1 MAHPGTTAAGERAV
15 EAGLEVGSGHVDL
28 RTEAQRCC
36 PAGFVEI
43 ELHTLALSQH
53 AKNRT
58 FESVFGQINVAE
70 VGFADQDPV
79 TSARIDILDDSLHS
93 QSVPRRGPE
102 RPPGPKAARRAATR
116 AGVPGARAAR
126 RAATRA
132 GDNGEPR
139 AGQLREVP
147 SVVVALDSIDA
158 ASLRG
163 IVATFR
169 DALTDHREAINNLNV
184 YPVPDGD
191 TGTNM
196 SLTLRSVVE
205 ELDGNGDDMASVCS
219 GIAHG
224 SLMGARGNSGVI
236 LSQILRGFSGVV
248 AEHASIDGPLLATG
262 LTAAAKGAYT
272 AVGNPVEGTILTVIR
287 ESAKAA
293 TDAATEGTD
302 LCGVLQAAR
311 DEAAASLERTP
322 TLLGVL
328 ADAGVVDAGGAG
340 LLLLYDAALHVVDDR
355 PMPEPEATSKPAP
368 HHRSAGTTRGE
379 GGPSIADLR
388 YEVMFLLDA
397 PDPKIAGFKEAW
409 AKVGDSIV
417 VVGDGGIYNCH
428 IHCDDIG
435 AAIECG
441 IAIGRPHN
449 IRVTD
454 LLDELAELEE
464 RDWVAAALDS
474 DTAQRDEVPAVP
486 TAVVAVGAGAGV
498 VAILK
503 SMGVHAVVAGGQ
515 SMNPST
521 AELVAA
527 VESVA
532 APEVII
538 LPNNKN
544 IIAVAQ
550 QVGEQT
556 SRTVE
561 VVATTSVTEALAS
574 LMAYDPQAT
583 ASVNAASMTEAF
595 NGVVSGEVTKAVRD
609 ATSDAGPIATGDWL
623 GIAKTGIQA
632 VEESLVAAATGLLGA
647 IVDEDHELLT
657 VITGEGTDHYTTAL
671 IESWIS
677 RNHPDVEVEV
687 HHGGQPLYPYFFGL
701 E

>member
-1 MAHPGTTAAGERAV
+1 M
-15 EAGLEVGSGHVDL
+15 
-28 RTEAQRCC
+28 
-36 PAGFVEI
+36 
-43 ELHTLALSQH
+43 
-53 AKNRT
+53 
-58 FESVFGQINVAE
+58 
-70 VGFADQDPV
+70 
-79 TSARIDILDDSLHS
+79 
-93 QSVPRRGPE
+93 
-102 RPPGPKAARRAATR
+102 
-116 AGVPGARAAR
+116 
-126 RAATRA
+126 
-132 GDNGEPR
+132 
-139 AGQLREVP
+139 
-147 SVVVALDSIDA
+147 ALDSIDA

-163 IVATFR
+163 IVITFR
-169 DALTDHREAINNLNV
+169 DALTDHREAINTLNV

-205 ELDGNGDDMASVCS
+205 ELDDSGDDMASVCN

-236 LSQILRGFSGVV
+236 LSQILRAFSGVV
-248 AEHASIDGPLLATG
+248 AEHASIDGRLLATG
-262 LTAAAKGAYT
+262 LIAAAKGAYT

-287 ESAKAA
+287 ESSKAA
-293 TDAATEGTD
+293 ADAATRGTN
-302 LCGVLQAAR
+302 LCGVLEAAR
-311 DEAAASLERTP
+311 HEAAASLERTP
-322 TLLGVL
+322 TLLQVL

-355 PMPEPEATSKPAP
+355 PMPEPEATSKAAP
-368 HHRSAGTTRGE
+368 HHRQLGAARGE

-397 PDPKIAGFKEAW
+397 PDQEIAGFKEAW
-409 AKVGDSIV
+409 AQVGDSIV

-441 IAIGRPHN
+441 IGIGRPHN

-474 DTAQRDEVPAVP
+474 DTSQRGDGAAKGPTVP
-486 TAVVAVGAGAGV
+486 TAVVAVGAGSGV
-498 VAILK
+498 FAILK
-503 SMGVHAVVAGGQ
+503 SMGVQAVVAGGQ

-527 VESVA
+527 VESVS

-544 IIAVAQ
+544 IIAVAR
-550 QVGEQT
+550 QVSEQT
-556 SRTVE
+556 SRTVQ
-561 VVATTSVTEALAS
+561 VVATESVTEALAS

-583 ASVNAASMTEAF
+583 ASVNAAAMTEAF
-595 NGVVSGEVTKAVRD
+595 SAVVSGEVTRAVRD
-609 ATSDAGPIATGDWL
+609 ATSDAGPIAQGDWL
-623 GIAKTGIQA
+623 GICQAGIQA
-632 VEESLVAAATGLLGA
+632 VDSSMVAAATGLLTA
-647 IVDEDHELLT
+647 IVDEDHELFT
-657 VITGEGTDHYTTAL
+657 VITGEDADHYTTAM
-671 IESWIS
+671 IESWIT
-677 RNHPDVEVEV
+677 RNHPDVEVEI
-687 HHGGQPLYPYFFGL
+687 HHGGQPLYPYYFGL

>member
-1 MAHPGTTAAGERAV
+1 M
-15 EAGLEVGSGHVDL
+15 
-28 RTEAQRCC
+28 
-36 PAGFVEI
+36 
-43 ELHTLALSQH
+43 
-53 AKNRT
+53 
-58 FESVFGQINVAE
+58 
-70 VGFADQDPV
+70 
-79 TSARIDILDDSLHS
+79 
-93 QSVPRRGPE
+93 
-102 RPPGPKAARRAATR
+102 
-116 AGVPGARAAR
+116 
-126 RAATRA
+126 
-132 GDNGEPR
+132 
-139 AGQLREVP
+139 
-147 SVVVALDSIDA
+147 ALDSIDA

-163 IVATFR
+163 IVITFR

-205 ELDGNGDDMASVCS
+205 ELDDTGDDMASVCN

-236 LSQILRGFSGVV
+236 LSQILREFSGVV
-248 AEHASIDGPLLATG
+248 AEHASIDGRLLATG

-287 ESAKAA
+287 ESSKAA
-293 TDAATEGTD
+293 ADAATQGTD
-302 LCGVLQAAR
+302 LCGVLEAAR
-311 DEAAASLERTP
+311 HEAAASLERTP
-322 TLLGVL
+322 TLLQVL

-355 PMPEPEATSKPAP
+355 PMPEPEATSKAAP
-368 HHRSAGTTRGE
+368 HHRQLGAARGE

-397 PDPKIAGFKEAW
+397 PDQEIAGFKEAW
-409 AKVGDSIV
+409 AQVGDSIV

-428 IHCDDIG
+428 IHCDDVG

-441 IAIGRPHN
+441 IGIGRPHN

-474 DTAQRDEVPAVP
+474 DTSPRGNGAAKGPTVP
-486 TAVVAVGAGAGV
+486 TAVVAVGAGSGV

-503 SMGVHAVVAGGQ
+503 SMGVQAVVAGGQ

-527 VESVA
+527 VESVS

-544 IIAVAQ
+544 IIAVAR
-550 QVGEQT
+550 QVEEQT
-556 SRTVE
+556 SRTVQ
-561 VVATTSVTEALAS
+561 VVATASVTEALAG

-583 ASVNAASMTEAF
+583 ASVNAAAMTEAF
-595 NGVVSGEVTKAVRD
+595 SGVVSGEVTRAVRD
-609 ATSDAGPIATGDWL
+609 ATSDAGPIAEGDWL
-623 GIAKTGIQA
+623 GICQAGIQA
-632 VEESLVAAATGLLGA
+632 VDSSMVAAATGLLAA

-657 VITGEGTDHYTTAL
+657 VITGEDADHYTTAM
-671 IESWIS
+671 IESWIT
-677 RNHPDVEVEV
+677 RNHPDVEIEI

>member
-1 MAHPGTTAAGERAV
+1 M
-15 EAGLEVGSGHVDL
+15 
-28 RTEAQRCC
+28 
-36 PAGFVEI
+36 
-43 ELHTLALSQH
+43 
-53 AKNRT
+53 
-58 FESVFGQINVAE
+58 
-70 VGFADQDPV
+70 
-79 TSARIDILDDSLHS
+79 
-93 QSVPRRGPE
+93 
-102 RPPGPKAARRAATR
+102 
-116 AGVPGARAAR
+116 
-126 RAATRA
+126 
-132 GDNGEPR
+132 
-139 AGQLREVP
+139 
-147 SVVVALDSIDA
+147 ALDSIDA

-163 IVATFR
+163 IVITFR
-169 DALTDHREAINNLNV
+169 DALTDHREAINTLNV

-205 ELDGNGDDMASVCS
+205 ELDDTGDDMASVCN

-236 LSQILRGFSGVV
+236 LSQILREFSGVV
-248 AEHASIDGPLLATG
+248 AEHASIDGRLLATG

-287 ESAKAA
+287 ESSKAA
-293 TDAATEGTD
+293 VDAATRGTN
-302 LCGVLQAAR
+302 LCGVLEAAR
-311 DEAAASLERTP
+311 HEAAASLERTP
-322 TLLGVL
+322 TLLQVL

-340 LLLLYDAALHVVDDR
+340 LLLLYDAALHVVDER
-355 PMPEPEATSKPAP
+355 PMPEPEATSKAAP
-368 HHRSAGTTRGE
+368 HHRQLGAARGE

-397 PDPKIAGFKEAW
+397 PDQEIAGFKEAW
-409 AKVGDSIV
+409 AQVGDSIV

-441 IAIGRPHN
+441 IGIGRPHN

-474 DTAQRDEVPAVP
+474 DTSQRGDGAAQGPTVP
-486 TAVVAVGAGAGV
+486 TAVVAVGAGSGV

-503 SMGVHAVVAGGQ
+503 SMGVQAVVAGGQ

-527 VESVA
+527 VESVS

-544 IIAVAQ
+544 IIAVAR
-550 QVGEQT
+550 QVSEQT
-556 SRTVE
+556 SRTVQ
-561 VVATTSVTEALAS
+561 VVATESVTEALAS

-583 ASVNAASMTEAF
+583 ASVNAAAMTEAF
-595 NGVVSGEVTKAVRD
+595 SGVVSGEVTRAVRD
-609 ATSDAGPIATGDWL
+609 ATSDAGPIAQGDWL
-623 GIAKTGIQA
+623 GICQAGIQA
-632 VEESLVAAATGLLGA
+632 VDSSMVAAATGLLAA

-657 VITGEGTDHYTTAL
+657 VITGEDADHYTTAM
-671 IESWIS
+671 IESWIT

>member
-1 MAHPGTTAAGERAV
+1 M
-15 EAGLEVGSGHVDL
+15 
-28 RTEAQRCC
+28 
-36 PAGFVEI
+36 
-43 ELHTLALSQH
+43 
-53 AKNRT
+53 
-58 FESVFGQINVAE
+58 
-70 VGFADQDPV
+70 
-79 TSARIDILDDSLHS
+79 
-93 QSVPRRGPE
+93 
-102 RPPGPKAARRAATR
+102 
-116 AGVPGARAAR
+116 
-126 RAATRA
+126 
-132 GDNGEPR
+132 
-139 AGQLREVP
+139 
-147 SVVVALDSIDA
+147 ALDSIDA

-163 IVATFR
+163 IVITFR
-169 DALTDHREAINNLNV
+169 DALTDHREAINTLNV

-205 ELDGNGDDMASVCS
+205 ELEDSGDDMASVCN

-236 LSQILRGFSGVV
+236 LSQILRAFSGVV
-248 AEHASIDGPLLATG
+248 AEHASIDGRLLATG

-287 ESAKAA
+287 ESSKAA
-293 TDAATEGTD
+293 ADAATRGTN
-302 LCGVLQAAR
+302 LCGVLEAAR
-311 DEAAASLERTP
+311 HEAAASLERTP
-322 TLLGVL
+322 TLLQVL

-355 PMPEPEATSKPAP
+355 PMPEPEATSKAAP
-368 HHRSAGTTRGE
+368 HHRQLGAARGE

-397 PDPKIAGFKEAW
+397 PDQEIAGFKEAW
-409 AKVGDSIV
+409 AQVGDSIV

-441 IAIGRPHN
+441 IGIGRPHN

-474 DTAQRDEVPAVP
+474 DTSQRGDGAAKGPTVP
-486 TAVVAVGAGAGV
+486 TAVVAVGAGSGV
-498 VAILK
+498 FAILK
-503 SMGVHAVVAGGQ
+503 SMGVQAVVAGGQ

-527 VESVA
+527 VESVS

-544 IIAVAQ
+544 IIAVAR
-550 QVGEQT
+550 QVSEQT
-556 SRTVE
+556 SRTVQ
-561 VVATTSVTEALAS
+561 VVATESVTEALAS

-583 ASVNAASMTEAF
+583 ASVNAAAMTEAF
-595 NGVVSGEVTKAVRD
+595 SAVVSGEVTRAVRD
-609 ATSDAGPIATGDWL
+609 ATSDAGPITEGDWL
-623 GIAKTGIQA
+623 GICQAGIQA
-632 VEESLVAAATGLLGA
+632 VDSSMVAAATGLLTA

-657 VITGEGTDHYTTAL
+657 VITGEDADHYTTAM
-671 IESWIS
+671 IESWIT

>member
-1 MAHPGTTAAGERAV
+1 M
-15 EAGLEVGSGHVDL
+15 
-28 RTEAQRCC
+28 
-36 PAGFVEI
+36 
-43 ELHTLALSQH
+43 
-53 AKNRT
+53 
-58 FESVFGQINVAE
+58 
-70 VGFADQDPV
+70 
-79 TSARIDILDDSLHS
+79 
-93 QSVPRRGPE
+93 
-102 RPPGPKAARRAATR
+102 
-116 AGVPGARAAR
+116 
-126 RAATRA
+126 
-132 GDNGEPR
+132 
-139 AGQLREVP
+139 
-147 SVVVALDSIDA
+147 ALDSIDA

-163 IVATFR
+163 IVITFR
-169 DALTDHREAINNLNV
+169 DALTDHREAINKLNV

-205 ELDGNGDDMASVCS
+205 ELDDTGDDMASVCN

-236 LSQILRGFSGVV
+236 LSQILRGFCGVV
-248 AEHASIDGPLLATG
+248 AEHASIDGRLLATG

-287 ESAKAA
+287 ESSKAA
-293 TDAATEGTD
+293 ADAATQGTD
-302 LCGVLQAAR
+302 LCGVLEAAR

-322 TLLGVL
+322 TLLQVL

-340 LLLLYDAALHVVDDR
+340 LLLLYHAALHVVDDR
-355 PMPEPEATSKPAP
+355 PMPEPEATSPAAP
-368 HHRSAGTTRGE
+368 HHRQLGAARGE

-397 PDPKIAGFKEAW
+397 PDQEIAGFKEAW
-409 AKVGDSIV
+409 AQVGDSIV

-428 IHCDDIG
+428 IHCDDVG

-441 IAIGRPHN
+441 IGIGRPHN

-474 DTAQRDEVPAVP
+474 DTSQRGNGAAKGPTVP
-486 TAVVAVGAGAGV
+486 TAVVAVGAGSGV

-503 SMGVHAVVAGGQ
+503 SMGVQAVVAGGQ

-527 VESVA
+527 VESVSA
-532 APEVII
+532 REVII
-538 LPNNKN
+538 LPNNQN
-544 IIAVAQ
+544 IIAVAR
-550 QVGEQT
+550 QVSEQT

-561 VVATTSVTEALAS
+561 VVATANVTEALAG

-595 NGVVSGEVTKAVRD
+595 SAVVSGEVTRAVRD
-609 ATSDAGPIATGDWL
+609 ATSDAGPIAQGDWL
-623 GIAKTGIQA
+623 GICQAGIQA
-632 VEESLVAAATGLLGA
+632 VDSSMVAAATGLLAA

-657 VITGEGTDHYTTAL
+657 VITGEDADHYTTAM
-671 IESWIS
+671 IESWIT
-677 RNHPDVEVEV
+677 RNHPDVEVEI

>member
-1 MAHPGTTAAGERAV
+1 MA
-15 EAGLEVGSGHVDL
+15 LESIDADAL
-28 RTEAQRCC
+28 R
-36 PAGFVEI
+36 G
-43 ELHTLALSQH
+43 
-53 AKNRT
+53 
-58 FESVFGQINVAE
+58 
-70 VGFADQDPV
+70 
-79 TSARIDILDDSLHS
+79 
-93 QSVPRRGPE
+93 
-102 RPPGPKAARRAATR
+102 
-116 AGVPGARAAR
+116 
-126 RAATRA
+126 
-132 GDNGEPR
+132 
-139 AGQLREVP
+139 
-147 SVVVALDSIDA
+147 VVVAFS
-158 ASLRG
+158 
-163 IVATFR
+163 
-169 DALTDHREAINNLNV
+169 DALTGHREAINNLNV

-205 ELDGNGDDMASVCS
+205 ELDANGDDMASVCG

-236 LSQILRGFSGVV
+236 LSQILRGFSAVA
-248 AEHASIDGPLLATG
+248 AEHARIDGALLAEG

-287 ESAKAA
+287 ESAQAA
-293 TDAATEGTD
+293 TDAAAQGAD
-302 LCGVLQAAR
+302 LCGVLEAAR
-311 DEAAASLERTP
+311 GEAAASLERTP
-322 TLLGVL
+322 TLLQVL

-340 LLLLYDAALHVVDDR
+340 LVLLYDAALNVVDDR
-355 PMPEPEATSKPAP
+355 PMPEPAETSKPAP
-368 HHRSAGTTRGE
+368 HRRSTGPAHPE
-379 GGPSIADLR
+379 GGPQVADLR

-397 PDPKIAGFKEAW
+397 PDPKIDGFKQAW

-417 VVGDGGIYNCH
+417 VVGDGGVYNCH

-441 IAIGRPHN
+441 IEIGRPHN

-464 RDWVAAALDS
+464 RDWVAAALDGDAS
-474 DTAQRDEVPAVP
+474 PPDVAVAVP
-486 TAVVAVGAGAGV
+486 TAVVAVGAGTGV

-544 IIAVAQ
+544 IIAVAR
-550 QVGEQT
+550 QVEEQT

-561 VVATTSVTEALAS
+561 VVATTSVAEALAS

-583 ASVNAASMTEAF
+583 ASVNAASMAEAF
-595 NGVVSGEVTKAVRD
+595 SGVTSGEVTRAVRD
-609 ATSDAGPIATGDWL
+609 AVSDAGPIATGDWL
-623 GIAKTGIQA
+623 GIAKTGIKA
-632 VEESLVAAATGLLGA
+632 VEPSLAAAATGLLA
-647 IVDEDHELLT
+647 EIVDEDHELLT
-657 VITGEGTDHYTTAL
+657 VITGEGSDHHTTAL

-677 RNHPDVEVEV
+677 QNHPGVEVEV
-687 HHGGQPLYPYFFGL
+687 HQGGQPLYPYFFGL

>member
-1 MAHPGTTAAGERAV
+1 M
-15 EAGLEVGSGHVDL
+15 
-28 RTEAQRCC
+28 
-36 PAGFVEI
+36 
-43 ELHTLALSQH
+43 
-53 AKNRT
+53 
-58 FESVFGQINVAE
+58 
-70 VGFADQDPV
+70 
-79 TSARIDILDDSLHS
+79 
-93 QSVPRRGPE
+93 
-102 RPPGPKAARRAATR
+102 
-116 AGVPGARAAR
+116 
-126 RAATRA
+126 
-132 GDNGEPR
+132 
-139 AGQLREVP
+139 
-147 SVVVALDSIDA
+147 ALDSIDA

-163 IVATFR
+163 IVITFR
-169 DALTDHREAINNLNV
+169 DALTDHREAINTLNV

-205 ELDGNGDDMASVCS
+205 ELDDSGDDMASVCN

-236 LSQILRGFSGVV
+236 LSQILRAFSGVV
-248 AEHASIDGPLLATG
+248 AEHASIDGRLLATG

-287 ESAKAA
+287 ESSKAA
-293 TDAATEGTD
+293 ADAATRGTN
-302 LCGVLQAAR
+302 LCGVLEAAR
-311 DEAAASLERTP
+311 HEAAASLERTP
-322 TLLGVL
+322 TLLQVL

-355 PMPEPEATSKPAP
+355 PMPEPEATSKAAP
-368 HHRSAGTTRGE
+368 HHRQLGAARGE

-397 PDPKIAGFKEAW
+397 PDQEIAGFKEAW
-409 AKVGDSIV
+409 AQVGDSIV

-441 IAIGRPHN
+441 IGIGRPHN

-474 DTAQRDEVPAVP
+474 DTSQRGDGAAKGPTVP
-486 TAVVAVGAGAGV
+486 TAVVAVGAGSGV
-498 VAILK
+498 FAILK
-503 SMGVHAVVAGGQ
+503 SMGVQAVVAGGQ

-527 VESVA
+527 VESVS

-544 IIAVAQ
+544 IIAVAR
-550 QVGEQT
+550 QVSEQT
-556 SRTVE
+556 SRTVQ
-561 VVATTSVTEALAS
+561 VVATESVTEALAS

-583 ASVNAASMTEAF
+583 ASVNAAAMTEAF
-595 NGVVSGEVTKAVRD
+595 SAVVSGEVTRAVRD
-609 ATSDAGPIATGDWL
+609 ATSDAGPIAQGDWL
-623 GIAKTGIQA
+623 GICQAGIQA
-632 VEESLVAAATGLLGA
+632 VDSSMVAAATGLLTA

-657 VITGEGTDHYTTAL
+657 VITGEDADHYTTAM
-671 IESWIS
+671 IESWIT

>member
-1 MAHPGTTAAGERAV
+1 M
-15 EAGLEVGSGHVDL
+15 
-28 RTEAQRCC
+28 
-36 PAGFVEI
+36 
-43 ELHTLALSQH
+43 
-53 AKNRT
+53 
-58 FESVFGQINVAE
+58 
-70 VGFADQDPV
+70 
-79 TSARIDILDDSLHS
+79 
-93 QSVPRRGPE
+93 
-102 RPPGPKAARRAATR
+102 
-116 AGVPGARAAR
+116 
-126 RAATRA
+126 
-132 GDNGEPR
+132 
-139 AGQLREVP
+139 
-147 SVVVALDSIDA
+147 ALDSIDA

-163 IVATFR
+163 IVITFR
-169 DALTDHREAINNLNV
+169 DALTDHREAINTLNV

-205 ELDGNGDDMASVCS
+205 ELDDTGDDMASVCH

-236 LSQILRGFSGVV
+236 LSQILREFSGVV
-248 AEHASIDGPLLATG
+248 AEHASIDGRLLATG

-287 ESAKAA
+287 ESSKAA
-293 TDAATEGTD
+293 ADAATQGTD
-302 LCGVLQAAR
+302 LCGVLEAAR

-322 TLLGVL
+322 TLLQVL

-355 PMPEPEATSKPAP
+355 PMPEPEATSKAAP
-368 HHRSAGTTRGE
+368 HHRQLGSARGE

-397 PDPKIAGFKEAW
+397 PDQEIAGFKEAW
-409 AKVGDSIV
+409 AQVGDSIV

-428 IHCDDIG
+428 IHCDDVG

-441 IAIGRPHN
+441 IEIGRPHN

-474 DTAQRDEVPAVP
+474 DTSQRGNGAAKGPTVP
-486 TAVVAVGAGAGV
+486 TAVVAVGAGSGV

-503 SMGVHAVVAGGQ
+503 SMGVQAVVAGGQ

-527 VESVA
+527 VESVS

-538 LPNNKN
+538 LPNNQN
-544 IIAVAQ
+544 IIAVAR
-550 QVGEQT
+550 QVSEQT

-561 VVATTSVTEALAS
+561 VVATASVTEALAG

-595 NGVVSGEVTKAVRD
+595 SAVVSGEVTRAVRD
-609 ATSDAGPIATGDWL
+609 ATSDAGPIAQGDWL
-623 GIAKTGIQA
+623 GICQAGIQA
-632 VEESLVAAATGLLGA
+632 VDSSMVAAATGLLAA

-657 VITGEGTDHYTTAL
+657 VITGEDADHYTTAM
-671 IESWIS
+671 IESWIT
-677 RNHPDVEVEV
+677 RNHPDVEIEI

>member
-1 MAHPGTTAAGERAV
+1 MLGGR
-15 EAGLEVGSGHVDL
+15 LEVGCVHVDL
-28 RTEAQRCC
+28 GTEAQSRC
-36 PAGFVEI
+36 PTGFVKI

-53 AKNRT
+53 AENRT
-58 FESVFGQINVAE
+58 IKSVVGEIDVFEVSFVDQHAVA
-70 VGFADQDPV
+70 G
-79 TSARIDILDDSLHS
+79 ARVEILDDSLHGS
-93 QSVPRRGPE
+93 
-102 RPPGPKAARRAATR
+102 RAYRFRTR
-116 AGVPGARAAR
+116 ASYS
-126 RAATRA
+126 
-132 GDNGEPR
+132 
-139 AGQLREVP
+139 REVP
-147 SVVVALDSIDA
+147 SVAVTLDSIDA
-158 ASLRG
+158 TSLRR
-163 IVATFR
+163 IVVAFC
-169 DALTDHREAINNLNV
+169 DALTDHREAINTLNV

-205 ELDGNGDDMASVCS
+205 ELDGTGDDMASVCG

-248 AEHASIDGPLLATG
+248 AERAVIDAQLLAEG
-262 LTAAAKGAYT
+262 LTSAAKGAYD

-287 ESAKAA
+287 ESSKAA
-293 TDAATEGTD
+293 TDAAAQSAD
-302 LCGVLQAAR
+302 LCGVLEAAR

-322 TLLGVL
+322 TLLQVL

-355 PMPEPEATSKPAP
+355 PLPDPEVTPPAAP
-368 HHRSAGTTRGE
+368 HHRQLGGAARGE
-379 GGPSIADLR
+379 GGASIADLR

-397 PDPKIAGFKEAW
+397 PDQEIAGFKQAW
-409 AKVGDSIV
+409 AQVGDSIV
-417 VVGDGGIYNCH
+417 VVGDAGIYNCH

-441 IAIGRPHN
+441 IEVGRPHN
-449 IRVTD
+449 IRITD

-474 DTAQRDEVPAVP
+474 DTTRSGTGTAEVPTVP
-486 TAVVAVGAGAGV
+486 TAVVAVGVGSGV

-503 SMGVHAVVAGGQ
+503 SMGVQAVVAGGQ

-527 VESVA
+527 VESVS

-544 IIAVAQ
+544 IIAVAR
-550 QVGEQT
+550 QVEQQT
-556 SRTVE
+556 SRTVQ

-574 LMAYDPQAT
+574 LMAYDPQAP
-583 ASVNAASMTEAF
+583 ASVNAAFMTEAF
-595 NGVVSGEVTKAVRD
+595 DGVVTGEVTKAVRE
-609 ATSDAGPIATGDWL
+609 ATSDAGPITAGDWL
-623 GIAKTGIQA
+623 GVSPEGIKA
-632 VEESLVAAATGLLGA
+632 VGSSMLAAATGLLEA
-647 IVDEDHELLT
+647 IVDEDHELAT
-657 VITGEGTDHYTTAL
+657 IITGEDADHYTTAT
-671 IESWIS
+671 IESWIT
-677 RNHPDVEVEV
+677 RNHADVAVEV
-687 HHGGQPLYPYFFGL
+687 HHGGQPLYPYYFGL

>member
-1 MAHPGTTAAGERAV
+1 M
-15 EAGLEVGSGHVDL
+15 
-28 RTEAQRCC
+28 
-36 PAGFVEI
+36 
-43 ELHTLALSQH
+43 
-53 AKNRT
+53 
-58 FESVFGQINVAE
+58 
-70 VGFADQDPV
+70 
-79 TSARIDILDDSLHS
+79 
-93 QSVPRRGPE
+93 
-102 RPPGPKAARRAATR
+102 
-116 AGVPGARAAR
+116 
-126 RAATRA
+126 
-132 GDNGEPR
+132 
-139 AGQLREVP
+139 
-147 SVVVALDSIDA
+147 ALDSIDA

-163 IVATFR
+163 IVITFR
-169 DALTDHREAINNLNV
+169 DALTDHREAINTLNV

-205 ELDGNGDDMASVCS
+205 ELEDSGDDMASVCN

-236 LSQILRGFSGVV
+236 LSQILRAFSGVV
-248 AEHASIDGPLLATG
+248 AEHASIDGRLLATG

-287 ESAKAA
+287 ESSKAA
-293 TDAATEGTD
+293 ADAATRGTN
-302 LCGVLQAAR
+302 LCGVLEAAR
-311 DEAAASLERTP
+311 HEAAASLERTP
-322 TLLGVL
+322 TLLQVL

-355 PMPEPEATSKPAP
+355 PMPEPEATSKAAP
-368 HHRSAGTTRGE
+368 HHRQLGAARGE

-397 PDPKIAGFKEAW
+397 PDQEIAGFKEAW
-409 AKVGDSIV
+409 AQVGDSIV

-441 IAIGRPHN
+441 IGIGRPHN

-474 DTAQRDEVPAVP
+474 DTSQRGDGAAKGPTVP
-486 TAVVAVGAGAGV
+486 TAVVAVGAGSGV
-498 VAILK
+498 FAILK
-503 SMGVHAVVAGGQ
+503 SMGVQAVVAGGQ

-527 VESVA
+527 VESVS

-544 IIAVAQ
+544 IIAVAR
-550 QVGEQT
+550 QVSEQT
-556 SRTVE
+556 SRTVQ
-561 VVATTSVTEALAS
+561 VVATESVTEALAS

-583 ASVNAASMTEAF
+583 ASVNAAAMTEAF
-595 NGVVSGEVTKAVRD
+595 SAVVSGEVTRAVRD
-609 ATSDAGPIATGDWL
+609 ATSDAGPIAQGDWL
-623 GIAKTGIQA
+623 GICQAGIQA
-632 VEESLVAAATGLLGA
+632 VDSSMVAAATGLLTA

-657 VITGEGTDHYTTAL
+657 VITGEDADHYTTAM
-671 IESWIS
+671 IESWIT

-687 HHGGQPLYPYFFGL
+687 HHGGQPLYPYYFGL

>member
-1 MAHPGTTAAGERAV
+1 M
-15 EAGLEVGSGHVDL
+15 
-28 RTEAQRCC
+28 
-36 PAGFVEI
+36 
-43 ELHTLALSQH
+43 
-53 AKNRT
+53 
-58 FESVFGQINVAE
+58 
-70 VGFADQDPV
+70 
-79 TSARIDILDDSLHS
+79 
-93 QSVPRRGPE
+93 
-102 RPPGPKAARRAATR
+102 
-116 AGVPGARAAR
+116 
-126 RAATRA
+126 
-132 GDNGEPR
+132 
-139 AGQLREVP
+139 
-147 SVVVALDSIDA
+147 ALDSIDA
-158 ASLRG
+158 AALRG
-163 IVATFR
+163 IVVTFR
-169 DALTDHREAINNLNV
+169 DALADHREAINNLNV

-205 ELDGNGDDMASVCS
+205 ELDDNGDDMASVCD

-236 LSQILRGFSGVV
+236 LSQILRGFSAVA
-248 AEHASIDGPLLATG
+248 AEHLCIDGPLWATG

-287 ESAKAA
+287 ESAQAA
-293 TDAATEGTD
+293 TDAAAEGAD
-302 LCGVLQAAR
+302 LCGVLEAAR

-322 TLLGVL
+322 TLLQVL

-340 LLLLYDAALHVVDDR
+340 LVLLCDAALHVVDGR
-355 PMPEPEATSKPAP
+355 PMPEPEETSKPAP
-368 HHRSAGTTRGE
+368 RHRSTGPARPE

-397 PDPKIAGFKEAW
+397 ADQKIAGFKEAW
-409 AKVGDSIV
+409 AEVGDSIV

-464 RDWVAAALDS
+464 RDWVAAALDG
-474 DTAQRDEVPAVP
+474 DATPPDDAPAVP
-486 TAVVAVGAGAGV
+486 TAVVAVGTGSGV
-498 VAILK
+498 VALLK

-532 APEVII
+532 APEVVI

-550 QVGEQT
+550 QVQEQT

-561 VVATTSVTEALAS
+561 VVTTTSVTEALAS

-595 NGVVSGEVTKAVRD
+595 NGVVSGEVTRAVRD
-609 ATSDAGPIATGDWL
+609 ATSDAGPIVTGDWL
-623 GIAKTGIQA
+623 GIAKTGIRA
-632 VEESLVAAATGLLGA
+632 VEPSLAAAATGLLA
-647 IVDEDHELLT
+647 EIVDEDHELLT
-657 VITGEGTDHYTTAL
+657 VIAGEGADHYTTAL
-671 IESWIS
+671 IESWVS

>member
-1 MAHPGTTAAGERAV
+1 M
-15 EAGLEVGSGHVDL
+15 
-28 RTEAQRCC
+28 
-36 PAGFVEI
+36 
-43 ELHTLALSQH
+43 
-53 AKNRT
+53 
-58 FESVFGQINVAE
+58 
-70 VGFADQDPV
+70 
-79 TSARIDILDDSLHS
+79 
-93 QSVPRRGPE
+93 
-102 RPPGPKAARRAATR
+102 
-116 AGVPGARAAR
+116 
-126 RAATRA
+126 
-132 GDNGEPR
+132 
-139 AGQLREVP
+139 
-147 SVVVALDSIDA
+147 
-158 ASLRG
+158 
-163 IVATFR
+163 
-169 DALTDHREAINNLNV
+169 INNLNV

-205 ELDGNGDDMASVCS
+205 ELDGKGDDMAAVCA

-236 LSQILRGFSGVV
+236 LSQILRGFSGTV
-248 AEHASIDGPLLATG
+248 AEQAAIDGPLFATA
-262 LTAAAKGAYT
+262 LTAAAKGAYS

-293 TDAATEGTD
+293 TDAATQGTS
-302 LCGVLQAAR
+302 LCGVLEAAR
-311 DEAAASLERTP
+311 DEAAESLERTP
-322 TLLGVL
+322 TLLSVL

-340 LLLLYDAALHVVDDR
+340 LVLLYEAALHVVDGR
-355 PMPEPEATSKPAP
+355 PIPEAALTAAPAP
-368 HHRSAGTTRGE
+368 HHRSLGVATRTE

-397 PDPKIAGFKEAW
+397 PDEEVAGFKEAW
-409 AKVGDSIV
+409 AEVGDSIV

-474 DTAQRDEVPAVP
+474 GSTPGDGGMAPAPTVP
-486 TAVVAVGAGAGV
+486 TAVVAVGAGTGV

-503 SMGVHAVVAGGQ
+503 SMGVQAVVAGGQ

-527 VESVA
+527 VESVS

-544 IIAVAQ
+544 IIPVAQ
-550 QVGEQT
+550 QVEEQT
-556 SRTVE
+556 DRTVR
-561 VVATTSVTEALAS
+561 VVATKSVTEALAS
-574 LMAYDPQAT
+574 LMAYDPQSA
-583 ASVNAASMTEAF
+583 ASVNATAMTEAF
-595 NGVVSGEVTKAVRD
+595 SGVVTGEVTKAVRD
-609 ATSDAGPIATGDWL
+609 AVSDAGPIATGDWL
-623 GIAKTGIQA
+623 GICKAGI
-632 VEESLVAAATGLLGA
+632 VTVGSSMLAAATGLLEA

-657 VITGEGTDHYTTAL
+657 VITGEDADNYTTAN
-671 IESWIS
+671 IESWIT
-677 RNHPDVEVEV
+677 RNRADVEVEV
-687 HHGGQPLYPYFFGL
+687 HHGGQPLYPYYFGL

>member
-1 MAHPGTTAAGERAV
+1 M
-15 EAGLEVGSGHVDL
+15 
-28 RTEAQRCC
+28 
-36 PAGFVEI
+36 
-43 ELHTLALSQH
+43 
-53 AKNRT
+53 
-58 FESVFGQINVAE
+58 
-70 VGFADQDPV
+70 
-79 TSARIDILDDSLHS
+79 
-93 QSVPRRGPE
+93 
-102 RPPGPKAARRAATR
+102 
-116 AGVPGARAAR
+116 
-126 RAATRA
+126 
-132 GDNGEPR
+132 
-139 AGQLREVP
+139 
-147 SVVVALDSIDA
+147 ALDSIDA

-163 IVATFR
+163 IVITFR

-205 ELDGNGDDMASVCS
+205 ELDDTGDDMASVCN

-236 LSQILRGFSGVV
+236 LSQILREFSGVV
-248 AEHASIDGPLLATG
+248 AEHASIDGRLLATG

-287 ESAKAA
+287 ESSKAA
-293 TDAATEGTD
+293 ADAATRGTD
-302 LCGVLQAAR
+302 LCGVLEAAR

-322 TLLGVL
+322 TLLQVL

-355 PMPEPEATSKPAP
+355 PMPEPEATSPAAP
-368 HHRSAGTTRGE
+368 HHRQLGAARGE

-397 PDPKIAGFKEAW
+397 PDQEISGFKEAW
-409 AKVGDSIV
+409 ARVGDSIV

-441 IAIGRPHN
+441 IEIGRPHN
-449 IRVTD
+449 IRITD

-474 DTAQRDEVPAVP
+474 DTSRHGDGAAKGPTVP
-486 TAVVAVGAGAGV
+486 TAVVAVGAGSGV

-503 SMGVHAVVAGGQ
+503 SMGVQAVVAGGQ

-527 VESVA
+527 VESVS

-544 IIAVAQ
+544 IIAVAR
-550 QVGEQT
+550 QVSEQT

-583 ASVNAASMTEAF
+583 ASVNAAAMTEAF
-595 NGVVSGEVTKAVRD
+595 SGVVSGEVTRAVRD
-609 ATSDAGPIATGDWL
+609 ATSDAGPIAQGDWL
-623 GIAKTGIQA
+623 GICQAGIQA
-632 VEESLVAAATGLLGA
+632 VDSSMVAAATGLLAA

-657 VITGEGTDHYTTAL
+657 VITGEDADHYTTAM
-671 IESWIS
+671 IESWIT
-677 RNHPDVEVEV
+677 RNHPEVEVEV

>member
-1 MAHPGTTAAGERAV
+1 M
-15 EAGLEVGSGHVDL
+15 
-28 RTEAQRCC
+28 
-36 PAGFVEI
+36 
-43 ELHTLALSQH
+43 
-53 AKNRT
+53 
-58 FESVFGQINVAE
+58 
-70 VGFADQDPV
+70 
-79 TSARIDILDDSLHS
+79 
-93 QSVPRRGPE
+93 
-102 RPPGPKAARRAATR
+102 
-116 AGVPGARAAR
+116 
-126 RAATRA
+126 
-132 GDNGEPR
+132 
-139 AGQLREVP
+139 
-147 SVVVALDSIDA
+147 ALDSIDA

-163 IVATFR
+163 IVITFR
-169 DALTDHREAINNLNV
+169 DALTDHREAINTLNV

-205 ELDGNGDDMASVCS
+205 ELDDKGDDMASVCN

-236 LSQILRGFSGVV
+236 LSQILREFSSVV
-248 AEHASIDGPLLATG
+248 AEHASIDGRLLATG
-262 LTAAAKGAYT
+262 LTAAAKGAYS

-287 ESAKAA
+287 ESSKAA
-293 TDAATEGTD
+293 ADAATQGTD
-302 LCGVLQAAR
+302 LCGVLEAAR
-311 DEAAASLERTP
+311 HEAAASLKRTP
-322 TLLGVL
+322 TLLQVL

-355 PMPEPEATSKPAP
+355 PMPEPEATSPAAP
-368 HHRSAGTTRGE
+368 HHRQLGAARGE

-397 PDPKIAGFKEAW
+397 PDQEIAGFKAAW
-409 AKVGDSIV
+409 AQVGDSIV

-441 IAIGRPHN
+441 IEIGRPHN
-449 IRVTD
+449 IRITD

-474 DTAQRDEVPAVP
+474 DTSQRGDGAAKGPTVP
-486 TAVVAVGAGAGV
+486 TAVVAVGAGSGV
-498 VAILK
+498 FAILK
-503 SMGVHAVVAGGQ
+503 SMGVQAVVAGGQ

-527 VESVA
+527 VESVS

-538 LPNNKN
+538 LPNNQN
-544 IIAVAQ
+544 IIAVAR
-550 QVGEQT
+550 QVSEQT
-556 SRTVE
+556 SRIVE
-561 VVATTSVTEALAS
+561 VVATASVTEALAG

-583 ASVNAASMTEAF
+583 ASVNAAAMTEAF
-595 NGVVSGEVTKAVRD
+595 SAVVSGEVTKAVRD
-609 ATSDAGPIATGDWL
+609 ATSDAGPIAQGDWL
-623 GIAKTGIQA
+623 GICQVGIQA
-632 VEESLVAAATGLLGA
+632 VDSSMVAAATGLLAA

-657 VITGEGTDHYTTAL
+657 VITGEDADHYTTAM
-671 IESWIS
+671 IESWIT

-687 HHGGQPLYPYFFGL
+687 HHGGQPLYPYYFGL

>member
-1 MAHPGTTAAGERAV
+1 M
-15 EAGLEVGSGHVDL
+15 
-28 RTEAQRCC
+28 
-36 PAGFVEI
+36 
-43 ELHTLALSQH
+43 
-53 AKNRT
+53 
-58 FESVFGQINVAE
+58 
-70 VGFADQDPV
+70 
-79 TSARIDILDDSLHS
+79 
-93 QSVPRRGPE
+93 
-102 RPPGPKAARRAATR
+102 
-116 AGVPGARAAR
+116 
-126 RAATRA
+126 
-132 GDNGEPR
+132 
-139 AGQLREVP
+139 
-147 SVVVALDSIDA
+147 ALDSIDA

-163 IVATFR
+163 IVITFR
-169 DALTDHREAINNLNV
+169 DALTDHREAINKLNV

-205 ELDGNGDDMASVCS
+205 ELGATGDDMASVCN

-248 AEHASIDGPLLATG
+248 AEHASIDGRLLATG

-287 ESAKAA
+287 ESSKAA
-293 TDAATEGTD
+293 ADAATQGTD
-302 LCGVLQAAR
+302 LCGVLEAAR

-322 TLLGVL
+322 TLLQVL

-355 PMPEPEATSKPAP
+355 PMPEPEATSKAAP
-368 HHRSAGTTRGE
+368 HHRQLGAARGE

-397 PDPKIAGFKEAW
+397 PDQEIAGFKEAW
-409 AKVGDSIV
+409 AQVGDSIV

-435 AAIECG
+435 SAIECG
-441 IAIGRPHN
+441 IEIGRPHN

-474 DTAQRDEVPAVP
+474 DTSQRGNGAAKGPTVP
-486 TAVVAVGAGAGV
+486 TAVVAVGAGSGV

-503 SMGVHAVVAGGQ
+503 SMGVQAVVAGGQ

-521 AELVAA
+521 AELLAA
-527 VESVA
+527 VESVS

-544 IIAVAQ
+544 ITAVAR
-550 QVGEQT
+550 QVSEQT

-561 VVATTSVTEALAS
+561 VVATASVTEALAG

-595 NGVVSGEVTKAVRD
+595 RAVVSGEVTKAVRD
-609 ATSDAGPIATGDWL
+609 ATSDAGPITQGDWL
-623 GIAKTGIQA
+623 GICQAGIQA
-632 VEESLVAAATGLLGA
+632 VDSSMVVAATGLLAA

-657 VITGEGTDHYTTAL
+657 VITGEDADHYTTAM
-671 IESWIS
+671 IESWIT

>member
-1 MAHPGTTAAGERAV
+1 M
-15 EAGLEVGSGHVDL
+15 
-28 RTEAQRCC
+28 
-36 PAGFVEI
+36 
-43 ELHTLALSQH
+43 
-53 AKNRT
+53 
-58 FESVFGQINVAE
+58 
-70 VGFADQDPV
+70 
-79 TSARIDILDDSLHS
+79 
-93 QSVPRRGPE
+93 
-102 RPPGPKAARRAATR
+102 
-116 AGVPGARAAR
+116 
-126 RAATRA
+126 
-132 GDNGEPR
+132 
-139 AGQLREVP
+139 
-147 SVVVALDSIDA
+147 ALDSIDA

-163 IVATFR
+163 IVITFR

-205 ELDGNGDDMASVCS
+205 ELDDTGDDMASVCN

-236 LSQILRGFSGVV
+236 LSQILREFSGVV
-248 AEHASIDGPLLATG
+248 AEHASIDGRLLATG

-287 ESAKAA
+287 ESSKAA
-293 TDAATEGTD
+293 ADAATQGTD
-302 LCGVLQAAR
+302 LCGVLEAAR
-311 DEAAASLERTP
+311 HEAAASLERTP
-322 TLLGVL
+322 TLLQVL

-355 PMPEPEATSKPAP
+355 PMPEPEATSKAAP
-368 HHRSAGTTRGE
+368 HHRQLGAARGE

-397 PDPKIAGFKEAW
+397 PDQEIAGFKEAW
-409 AKVGDSIV
+409 AQVGDSIV

-428 IHCDDIG
+428 IHCDDVG

-441 IAIGRPHN
+441 IGIGRPHN

-474 DTAQRDEVPAVP
+474 DTSPRGNGAAKGPTVP
-486 TAVVAVGAGAGV
+486 TAVVAVGAGSGV

-503 SMGVHAVVAGGQ
+503 SMGVQAVVAGGQ

-527 VESVA
+527 VESVS

-544 IIAVAQ
+544 IIAVAR
-550 QVGEQT
+550 QVEEQT
-556 SRTVE
+556 SRTVQ
-561 VVATTSVTEALAS
+561 VVATASVTEALAG

-583 ASVNAASMTEAF
+583 ASVNAAAMTEAF
-595 NGVVSGEVTKAVRD
+595 SGVVSGEVTRAVRD
-609 ATSDAGPIATGDWL
+609 ATSDAGPIAQGDWL
-623 GIAKTGIQA
+623 GICQAGIQA
-632 VEESLVAAATGLLGA
+632 VDSSMVAAATGLLAA

-657 VITGEGTDHYTTAL
+657 VITGEDADHYTTAM
-671 IESWIS
+671 IESWIT
-677 RNHPDVEVEV
+677 RNHPDVEIEI
-687 HHGGQPLYPYFFGL
+687 HHGGQPFYPYFFGL